1 MARPDPNTAAA
12 LDRDVIHPVM
22 FAYLDIL
29 GDPVRATTAPYS
41 VQPSGT
47 GDPDLDGHVF
57 DAIDPTFVSVS
68 PVKSKEG
75 GTDTVTVQMSGLI
88 GIDSELMTLIG
99 NKANWQGRPARLWL
113 ALYDE
118 NLIRI
123 GAIWPFHTGYMSVP
137 KIVGSAASQTISIDI
152 ESYLAFLT
160 QASNRSYLSQAEY
173 DPADLSAEASIAM
186 ANGGSGAGLTGG
198 GSGSAATTRGAL
210 QRAFA

>member
-1 MARPDPNTAAA
+1 MARPDMDTAAA

-41 VQPSGT
+41 VDISGT

-57 DAIDPTFVSVS
+57 DAVDPTFVAVS

-88 GIDSELMTLIG
+88 GIDTDLMNLIG

-118 NLIRI
+118 HLTRI

-137 KIVGSAASQTISIDI
+137 KIIGSADSQTISLDI

-173 DPADLSAEASIAM
+173 DPGDLSAEASIAM
-186 ANGGSGAGLTGG
+186 ANGGTGAGLTGSSG
-198 GSGSAATTRGAL
+198 GSSGIIRGV
-210 QRAFA
+210 QRAMA